1 MMITMGNRLIAILAI
16 ALAVAA
22 PAAVRAG
29 GIATGGT
36 TGGGTTGG
44 GTTGGGAV
52 AAGQR
57 AAAVYW
63 SPARMTAAARAAGSA
78 VTWLSGNTAGRG
90 LRWAH
95 GGAVTR
101 SLGKVFF
108 TLRGTDYACSGAAVD
123 SAHADVVLTAAHC
136 VSDGAGHLATHWVFV
151 PGYRDGTAPYGVYA
165 ARRFFVSPGWPASE
179 PDDIAFVQVNK
190 ALPGGLPAAF
200 TGRPPAE
207 GTYVFGYPA
216 ESPYS
221 GQYPDYCA
229 GREAAARGGSALP
242 CSMTAGDSGGPWLT
256 GFRPRPGTGTI
267 VAVSTYKLTGDMR
280 VLYGAVLGSGARD
293 LYQQAAVSPVR

>member
-1 MMITMGNRLIAILAI
+1 MMITMGNRLVAGLAI

-22 PAAVRAG
+22 PAAVRAAG
-29 GIATGGT
+29 TTAGGT
-36 TGGGTTGG
+36 TAA
-44 GTTGGGAV
+44 GAV
-52 AAGQR
+52 TAGQR
-57 AAAVYW
+57 AAVYW
-63 SPARMTAAARAAGSA
+63 TPARMTAAARAAGGSA
-78 VTWLSGNTAGRG
+78 NAWLTGNTAGRG

-108 TLRGTDYACSGAAVD
+108 TLGGTDYACSGAAVD

-136 VSDGAGHLATHWVFV
+136 VSDGAGHSAAHWVFV

-190 ALPGGLPAAF
+190 ALPGGLPVAF
-200 TGRPPAE
+200 TGRPPP
-207 GTYVFGYPA
+207 GDTYVFGYPA

-242 CSMTAGDSGGPWLT
+242 CAMTAGDSGGPWLT

-293 LYQQAAVSPVR
+293 IYQQAAVSPVR